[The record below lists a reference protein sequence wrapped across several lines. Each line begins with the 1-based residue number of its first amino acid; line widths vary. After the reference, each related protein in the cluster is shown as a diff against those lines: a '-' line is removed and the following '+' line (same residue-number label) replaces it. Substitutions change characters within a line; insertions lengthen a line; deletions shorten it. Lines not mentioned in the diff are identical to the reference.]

1 VSDYHLHLVPHDVPA
16 EVVGPFGRLI
26 ERYVD
31 HAREVGVTEL
41 GFTEHFYRCVES
53 APVLGPFWESE
64 IRADLAAQAK
74 AAVSADR
81 TLSLETYVGAVLA
94 AKEQG
99 LPVKLGL
106 EVDFFPET
114 IDAVAAF
121 LEPYPWDY
129 LIGSVH
135 WIGGWGVDDG
145 RAAYEFERRG
155 IQQAWDDYFDLELRL
170 AESGLVDVLAHA
182 DVVKKNGHRP
192 VAEPLEWYDRVAQA
206 ASRTGTAVEVSSQG
220 LRYPAAEVYP
230 SPAFLS
236 RLADHDVGI
245 TLGSDGH
252 TPDAAGWGHHQV
264 VEAARDAGY
273 SSYLRFEARRPEP
286 IELPQR

>member
-1 VSDYHLHLVPHDVPA
+1 MSDYHLHLVPHDVPA
-16 EVVGPFGRLI
+16 EAVGPFGPLI
-26 ERYVD
+26 ESYVD
-31 HAREVGVTEL
+31 HASAVGVAEL

-64 IRADLAAQAK
+64 PQADLAAQAK

-81 TLSLETYVGAVLA
+81 TLSLETYVASVLA

-99 LPVKLGL
+99 LAVKLGL

-145 RAAYEFERRG
+145 RVAHEFDRRG
-155 IQQAWDDYFDLELRL
+155 IEQAWDDYFDLELRL

-182 DVVKKNGHRP
+182 DVVKKNGYRP
-192 VAEPLEWYDRVAQA
+192 ASEPLEWYDRVASA
-206 ASRTGTAVEVSSQG
+206 AWRTGTAVEVSSQG
-220 LRYPAAEVYP
+220 LRYPAAEIYP

-236 RLADHDVGI
+236 RLADHEVAI

-252 TPDAAGWGHHQV
+252 TPDEAGWGHHQV
-264 VEAARDAGY
+264 VAAARDAGY
-273 SSYLRFEARRPEP
+273 ASYLRFDGRRPEP
-286 IELPQR
+286 TELPQR